1 MPKVRGLGHLS
12 TKLSRAVCRHC
23 LPFFLI
29 LSVVEAIGFGSQEAR
44 AKEPAASRGTIDVQQ
59 LGKIDEAVNAAIK
72 RGELPGAVVLVVHH
86 GETVYCKTFGNRGVK
101 PSEAP

>member
-1 MPKVRGLGHLS
+1 MAKVRGVGNLS

-59 LGKIDEAVNAAIK
+59 LGKIDEAVNPAIK
-72 RGELPGAVVLVVHH
+72 RGELPGPVVLLFHH
-86 GETVYCKTFGNRGVK
+86 CETLSHKTFHNK
-101 PSEAP
+101 T